1 MLNPA
6 HIELFRAVLRH
17 GGMTRAASALG
28 LGQPHVSRSIA
39 QLEAAVGFPLFVR
52 GHGSAA
58 PTREGEAFAREV
70 ERTYAGLD
78 GLALAARRIR
88 EVGAAPLRVACQPS
102 LAAGLLPRAVR
113 RLAAERPGIEV
124 AILVPDPDAIW
135 SWAADGRCDFGL
147 GRPRP
152 GFAGVAAERFSRVDA
167 VLALPR
173 RHPLAGRRAV
183 ALRDLAGVPLIA
195 GAPGAFQRSVEE
207 AFAAAGVAPRFVH
220 AAQYTAA
227 RCGLVAEGLGA
238 AVVDPAAARAVAGPR
253 VALRA
258 LKPAIP
264 LETALVRPAG
274 RATSAVAERLIALL
288 EAERDAGATPGRE
301 TE

>member
-1 MLNPA
+1 MINPA
-6 HIELFRAVLRH
+6 HVDLFRAVLRH
-17 GGMTRAASALG
+17 GGMTRAAAALG

-70 ERTYAGLD
+70 ERSYAGLD
-78 GLALAARRIR
+78 RLALAARRIR

-102 LAAGLLPRAVR
+102 LAANLLPCAVA
-113 RLAAERPGIEV
+113 RLAAERPGVEV

-135 SWAADGRCDFGL
+135 SWTADGRCDFGL

-152 GFAGVAAERFSRVDA
+152 GFVGVLAEPFSTVEA

-173 RHPLAGRRAV
+173 RHPLARRRAV
-183 ALRDLAGVPLIA
+183 ALDDLDGVPLIA
-195 GAPGAFQRSVEE
+195 GSPGAFQSAVEA
-207 AFAAAGVAPRFVH
+207 AFGESGVAPRFVH

-227 RCGLVAEGLGA
+227 RCALVAEGLGA
-238 AVVDPAAARAVAGPR
+238 AVVDPVAARLVAGPR

-258 LKPAIP
+258 LRPAI
-264 LETALVRPAG
+264 LIVTVLVRPTG
-274 RATSAVAERLIALL
+274 RPPSAVAERLIALL
-288 EAERDAGATPGRE
+288 KAERDGAGTAP
-301 TE
+301 

>member
-1 MLNPA
+1 MFNPA
-6 HIELFRAVLRH
+6 HIDLFRAVMRH
-17 GGMTRAASALG
+17 GGMTRAAAALG

-39 QLEAAVGFPLFVR
+39 QLEAAVGFALFVR
-52 GHGSAA
+52 GHGSAT

-70 ERTYAGLD
+70 ERTFAGLD

-88 EVGAAPLRVACQPS
+88 EVGSAPLRVACQPS
-102 LAAGLLPRAVR
+102 LAAGLLPRAVA
-113 RLAAERPGIEV
+113 RLAAERPGVAV

-135 SWAADGRCDFGL
+135 SWTADGRCDFGI

-152 GFAGVAAERFSRVDA
+152 GFAGVVSEAYSTVDA

-173 RHPLAGRRAV
+173 RHPLARRRGV
-183 ALRDLAGVPLIA
+183 TLRDLAGVPLIA
-195 GAPGAFQRSVEE
+195 GAPGAFQRAVEE
-207 AFAAAGVAPRFVH
+207 AFAALGVAPRFVH

-238 AVVDPAAARAVAGPR
+238 AVVDPAAARTVAGPS

-258 LKPAIP
+258 LRPAIRI
-264 LETALVRPAG
+264 ETALIRPAG
-274 RATSAVAERLIALL
+274 RPAGAHAERLIALL
-288 EAERDAGATPGRE
+288 KAERDAGRAAP
-301 TE
+301 